1 MLKKIC
7 AILVT
12 FLLLL
17 LSSEAYL
24 TFKGYALPDPNNL
37 EAAHFDDQE
46 CGWLPVPGRS
56 YSREDQQ
63 AETTVDHNFCRL
75 SCPPKQ
81 AAHLTK
87 QRQEALLLGC
97 SYTFGMGVKDTE
109 TFGWILNQRQQRF
122 YFTNGGVIGYSTYQ
136 CQKRLEKFFRQGAKP
151 RLVVYAFINDHLM
164 RNVSCRIFGKKAE
177 SFDFIETPYFEVKS
191 SGETVFHPLRHL
203 AWPGETY
210 LRTVN
215 FANRLYVNYLTEQ
228 TRRVRF
234 NQEASHQIYR
244 RLIGQMADLCCQN
257 GAIFVVANLDTS
269 SNWLFPALSSI
280 STASNSAAVSSTPNL
295 TDVSTF
301 TATDNNPT
309 ATPILYLDANCEDLY
324 KPEYHVKNR
333 LDFHP
338 APIAHK
344 FWAKKITDFVQNIKI
359 P

>member
-37 EAAHFDDQE
+37 EAAHFDDAE
-46 CGWLPVPGRS
+46 CGWLPTPGHS
-56 YSREDQQ
+56 YSREDPQ
-63 AETTVDHNFCRL
+63 AATTVGTNFCRL
-75 SCPPKQ
+75 SCPPEE
-81 AAHLTK
+81 AAWLAK
-87 QRQEALLLGC
+87 QRQKALLLGC
-97 SYTFGMGVKDTE
+97 SYTFGMGVKDEE
-109 TFGWILNQRQQRF
+109 TFGWLLNQKQQRF

-136 CQKRLEKFFRQGAKP
+136 CLKRLEKFFRQGAKP
-151 RLVVYAFINDHLM
+151 RLVIYAFINDHLM
-164 RNVSCRIFGKKAE
+164 RNVSCRIFGKAAE
-177 SFDFIETPYFEVKS
+177 SFDFIETPYFEVRP
-191 SGETVFHPLRHL
+191 SGQTIFHPLRHL
-203 AWPGETY
+203 AWPGEKY

-215 FANRLYVNYLTEQ
+215 FANRLYVNRLTEQ
-228 TRRVRF
+228 TRQVGF
-234 NQEASHQIYR
+234 DKEASHQVYR
-244 RLIGQMADLCCQN
+244 HLVSQMADLCHKN
-257 GAIFVVANLDTS
+257 GAVLAIVSLDTS
-269 SNWLFPALSSI
+269 SNWLFPALSSV

-338 APIAHK
+338 AAIAHN
-344 FWAKKITDFVQNIKI
+344 FWAQKIATFIQSIEL